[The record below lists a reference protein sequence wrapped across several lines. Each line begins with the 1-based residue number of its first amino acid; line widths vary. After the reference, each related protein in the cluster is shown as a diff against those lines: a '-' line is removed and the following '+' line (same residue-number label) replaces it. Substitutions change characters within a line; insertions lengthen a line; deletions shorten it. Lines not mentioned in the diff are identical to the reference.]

1 MERPAWAPRGI
12 DITVPSVSRIHDYYL
27 GGSHNFEVD
36 REAARQAVGFLP
48 GLPKFVQA
56 DRAFTRRA
64 VRWAVGQGV
73 TQFLDIGAGIPTHGN
88 VHETARAADPGA
100 RVVLVDHDPVAVAH
114 SRTVLAGDERA
125 GAFAADLR
133 RPREI
138 LEHQVTTEVL
148 DLTRPVAV
156 LLVGVLHFVDDA
168 DDPYA
173 AVAQL
178 VEGLAPGSLLILTH
192 AAFDA
197 VPAGEEGV
205 RGAVEVYRSVRAPLV
220 ERSREGIA
228 RFLDSV
234 ELVDPG
240 LVPLPRWR
248 PESDVDDEHPYAFSG
263 FGGVGRAA

>member
-36 REAARQAVGFLP
+36 REAARRATRFLP
-48 GLPKFVQA
+48 GLPKILRA

-64 VRWAVGQGV
+64 VRWAVGEGV
-73 TQFLDIGAGIPTHGN
+73 TQFLDIGSGIPTFGN

-114 SRTVLAGDERA
+114 GRTVLGGDERA
-125 GAFAADLR
+125 GTFTADLR

-138 LEHQVTTEVL
+138 LEHPVTAEVL

-168 DDPYA
+168 DAPYE
-173 AVAQL
+173 AVAEL
-178 VEGLAPGSLLILTH
+178 TEALAPGSLLILTH
-192 AAFDA
+192 AALDA
-197 VPAGEEGV
+197 VPADEEGV
-205 RGAVEVYRSVRAPLV
+205 RGAAEVYRSVRAPLV
-220 ERSREGIA
+220 GRSREGIA
-228 RFLDSV
+228 RFLDGV

-248 PESDVDDEHPYAFSG
+248 PEGPVEDEDPYAFSG

>member
-27 GGSHNFEVD
+27 GGSHNFEAD
-36 REAARQAVGFLP
+36 REAARRAMRFLP
-48 GLPKFVQA
+48 GLPKILRA

-73 TQFLDIGAGIPTHGN
+73 TQFLDIGSGIPAFGN
-88 VHETARAADPGA
+88 VHESARAADPGA

-114 SRTVLAGDERA
+114 SRTVLEGDERA

-133 RPREI
+133 RPRDI
-138 LEHQVTTEVL
+138 LEHPVTAEVL

-156 LLVGVLHFVDDA
+156 LFVGVLHFVADA

-173 AVAQL
+173 AVAEL
-178 VEGLAPGSLLILTH
+178 TDGLAPGSLLILTH
-192 AAFDA
+192 AALDA
-197 VPAGEEGV
+197 VPAGEDGV
-205 RGAVEVYRSVRAPLV
+205 RGAVEVYRSVRTPLV
-220 ERSREGIA
+220 TRSREGIA
-228 RFLDSV
+228 RFLDRT
-234 ELVDPG
+234 ELVEPG

-248 PESDVDDEHPYAFSG
+248 PDGPPEDEDPYAFSG
-263 FGGVGRAA
+263 FGAVGRAA

>member
-36 REAARQAVGFLP
+36 REAARQAVRFLP

-73 TQFLDIGAGIPTHGN
+73 TQFLDVGSGIPTHGN

-114 SRTVLAGDERA
+114 SCTVLAGDERA

-133 RPREI
+133 RPREV
-138 LEHQVTTEVL
+138 LEHPVTTAVL

-156 LLVGVLHFVDDA
+156 VLVGVLHFVDDA

-178 VEGLAPGSLLILTH
+178 VEGLAP
-192 AAFDA
+192 AAC
-197 VPAGEEGV
+197 
-205 RGAVEVYRSVRAPLV
+205 
-220 ERSREGIA
+220 
-228 RFLDSV
+228 
-234 ELVDPG
+234 
-240 LVPLPRWR
+240 
-248 PESDVDDEHPYAFSG
+248 
-263 FGGVGRAA
+263 